1 MRVLYVEDEQ
11 FLAEAVK
18 HNLNKE
24 DIECDL
30 AFDGE
35 DGLNM
40 ALDKIYDVVILD
52 VMLPKLSGIDIL
64 RRMRERKIATPV
76 IMLSAL
82 SEVED
87 KVHGLESGADDY
99 LAKPFKTA
107 ELVARIK
114 ALMRRPAEI
123 QDEKVKYLNLVYDV
137 NEKSLNG
144 VTLTAKEAGIIHELL
159 KTPGKI
165 VKKDFLLNKVW
176 GGEALGED
184 NYIEVYI
191 SRLRKVLRKI
201 GSRAEINSVRGFGY
215 KIKKRYIL

>member
-123 QDEKVKYLNLVYDV
+123 QDETVKYLNLVYDV
-137 NEKSLNG
+137 NEKCLNG
-144 VTLTAKEAGIIHELL
+144 ITLTAKEAGIIHELL

-215 KIKKRYIL
+215 KIVEV

>member
-40 ALDKIYDVVILD
+40 ALDKIYDIVILD

-123 QDEKVKYLNLVYDV
+123 QDETVRYLNLVYDV

-215 KIKKRYIL
+215 KIVEA

>member
-18 HNLNKE
+18 HNLGKE
-24 DIECDL
+24 GIDCDL

-35 DGLNM
+35 EGLNK
-40 ALDKIYDVVILD
+40 AVDEIYDVVILD

-64 RRMRERKIATPV
+64 RRMRERKMVTPV

-87 KVHGLESGADDY
+87 KVHGLEAGADDY

-114 ALMRRPAEI
+114 ALLRRPAELRE
-123 QDEKVKYLNLVYDV
+123 EKIKYLNLVYNV

-144 VTLTAKEAGIIHELL
+144 VSLTAKEAGIICELM
-159 KTPGKI
+159 KMPGKI
-165 VKKDFLLNKVW
+165 VKKDYLLNKIW
-176 GGEALGED
+176 GGDAFGED

-191 SRLRKVLRKI
+191 SRLRKILRKVD
-201 GSRAEINSVRGFGY
+201 SKAEISSVRGFGY
-215 KIKKRYIL
+215 KIVEA

>member
-1 MRVLYVEDEQ
+1 MRDLYVEDEQ

-64 RRMRERKIATPV
+64 RRKRKQKIATPV

-215 KIKKRYIL
+215 KIVEA

>member
-40 ALDKIYDVVILD
+40 ALDKIYDIVILD

-87 KVHGLESGADDY
+87 KVHGLESGADYY

-123 QDEKVKYLNLVYDV
+123 QDETVKYLNLVYDI

-144 VTLTAKEAGIIHELL
+144 ITLTAKEAGIIHELL

-215 KIKKRYIL
+215 KIVEA

>member
-76 IMLSAL
+76 IILSAL

-123 QDEKVKYLNLVYDV
+123 QDETVKYLNLVYDV

-215 KIKKRYIL
+215 KIVEA

>member
-165 VKKDFLLNKVW
+165 VQKDFLLNKVW

-191 SRLRKVLRKI
+191 SRLRKKLKTI
-201 GSRAEINSVRGFGY
+201 SSKAEINSVRGFGY
-215 KIKKRYIL
+215 RIVEV

>member
-123 QDEKVKYLNLVYDV
+123 QDETVKYLNLVYDV

-144 VTLTAKEAGIIHELL
+144 ITLTAKEAGIIHELL

-215 KIKKRYIL
+215 KIVEV

>member
-40 ALDKIYDVVILD
+40 ALDRIYDVVILD

-123 QDEKVKYLNLVYDV
+123 QDEKVKYLNLVYDI

-144 VTLTAKEAGIIHELL
+144 ITLTAKEAGIIHELL

-215 KIKKRYIL
+215 KIVEA

>member
-191 SRLRKVLRKI
+191 SRLRKVLRRI

-215 KIKKRYIL
+215 KIVEA

>member
-123 QDEKVKYLNLVYDV
+123 QDETVKYLNLVYDV

-144 VTLTAKEAGIIHELL
+144 ITLTAKEAGIIHELL

-215 KIKKRYIL
+215 KIVEA

>member
-144 VTLTAKEAGIIHELL
+144 ITLTAKEAGIIHELL

-191 SRLRKVLRKI
+191 SRLRKVLRRI

-215 KIKKRYIL
+215 KIVEA

>member
-40 ALDKIYDVVILD
+40 ALDKIYDIVILD

-123 QDEKVKYLNLVYDV
+123 QDETVKYLNLVYDV

-191 SRLRKVLRKI
+191 SRLRKVLKKI

-215 KIKKRYIL
+215 KIVEA

>member
-1 MRVLYVEDEQ
+1 MRVLYVEDEK

-18 HNLNKE
+18 HNLEKE
-24 DIECDL
+24 DIDCDL

-35 DGLNM
+35 DGLNK
-40 ALDKIYDVVILD
+40 AVDEIYDVVILD

-64 RRMRERKIATPV
+64 RRVRERKISTPV

-87 KVHGLESGADDY
+87 KVHGLEAGADDY
-99 LAKPFKTA
+99 LSKPFKTA
-107 ELVARIK
+107 ELIARIK
-114 ALMRRPAEI
+114 ALMRRPAAI
-123 QDEKVKYLNLVYDV
+123 KDEKVKYLNLIYDV

-144 VTLTAKEAGIIHELL
+144 VSLTAKEAGIIHELL

-165 VKKDFLLNKVW
+165 VKKDYLLSKVW
-176 GGEALGED
+176 GGEAFGED
-184 NYIEVYI
+184 NYIEVYV

-201 GSRAEINSVRGFGY
+201 GSKAEISSVRGFGY
-215 KIKKRYIL
+215 KIVEA

>member
-40 ALDKIYDVVILD
+40 ALDKIYDIVILD

-123 QDEKVKYLNLVYDV
+123 QDETVKYLNLVYDV

-144 VTLTAKEAGIIHELL
+144 ITLTAEEAGIIHELL

-215 KIKKRYIL
+215 KIVEA

>member
-40 ALDKIYDVVILD
+40 ALDKIYDIVILD

-64 RRMRERKIATPV
+64 RRMRERKTATPV

-123 QDEKVKYLNLVYDV
+123 QDETVKYLNLVYDV

-144 VTLTAKEAGIIHELL
+144 ITLTAKEAGIIHELL

-201 GSRAEINSVRGFGY
+201 GSRAEINSF
-215 KIKKRYIL
+215 

>member
-123 QDEKVKYLNLVYDV
+123 QDETVKYLNLVYDI

-144 VTLTAKEAGIIHELL
+144 ITLTAREAGIIHELL

-215 KIKKRYIL
+215 KIVEA

>member
-123 QDEKVKYLNLVYDV
+123 QDEKVKYLNLVYDI

-144 VTLTAKEAGIIHELL
+144 ITLTAKEAGIIHELL

-215 KIKKRYIL
+215 KIVEV

>member
-30 AFDGE
+30 AFNGE

-40 ALDKIYDVVILD
+40 ALDKIYDIVILD

-123 QDEKVKYLNLVYDV
+123 QDETVKYLNLVYDV

-144 VTLTAKEAGIIHELL
+144 ITLTAKEAGIIHELL

-215 KIKKRYIL
+215 KIVEA

>member
-1 MRVLYVEDEQ
+1 MRVLYVEDEK
-11 FLAEAVK
+11 FLAEAVQ
-18 HNLNKE
+18 HNLKKE
-24 DIECDL
+24 DIDCDL
-30 AFDGE
+30 ALDGE

-40 ALDKIYDVVILD
+40 ALDNIYDVVILD

-87 KVHGLESGADDY
+87 KVNGLEAGADDY

-114 ALMRRPAEI
+114 ALLRRPAAI
-123 QDEKVKYLNLVYDV
+123 NDEKLRYLDLVYDV

-144 VTLTAKEAGIIHELL
+144 VSLTAKEAGIICELI

-165 VKKDFLLNKVW
+165 VKKDYLLNKIW
-176 GGEALGED
+176 GGDAFGED

-191 SRLRKVLRKI
+191 SRLRKVLRKV
-201 GSRAEINSVRGFGY
+201 GSKAGISSVRGFGY
-215 KIKKRYIL
+215 KIVEA

>member
-40 ALDKIYDVVILD
+40 ALDKIYDIVILD

-123 QDEKVKYLNLVYDV
+123 QDETVKYLNLVYDV

-165 VKKDFLLNKVW
+165 VKKDFLLNKV
-176 GGEALGED
+176 
-184 NYIEVYI
+184 
-191 SRLRKVLRKI
+191 
-201 GSRAEINSVRGFGY
+201 
-215 KIKKRYIL
+215 

>member
-18 HNLNKE
+18 HNLSKE

-52 VMLPKLSGIDIL
+52 VMLPKISGIDIL
-64 RRMRERKIATPV
+64 RRMRERKISTPV

-123 QDEKVKYLNLVYDV
+123 RGEKVKYLNLIYDV
-137 NEKSLNG
+137 NENSLNG
-144 VTLTAKEAGIIHELL
+144 VSLTAKEAKIIYELM

-165 VKKDFLLNKVW
+165 VKKDFLLSKVW

-215 KIKKRYIL
+215 KIVEA

>member
-40 ALDKIYDVVILD
+40 ALDKIYDIVILD

-215 KIKKRYIL
+215 KIVEA

>member
-144 VTLTAKEAGIIHELL
+144 ITLTAKEAGIIHELL

-201 GSRAEINSVRGFGY
+201 GSREEINSVRGFGY
-215 KIKKRYIL
+215 KIVEA

>member
-40 ALDKIYDVVILD
+40 ALDKIYDIVILD

-123 QDEKVKYLNLVYDV
+123 QDETVKYLNLVYDI

-144 VTLTAKEAGIIHELL
+144 ITLTAKEAGIIHELL

-165 VKKDFLLNKVW
+165 VQKDFLLNKVW

-191 SRLRKVLRKI
+191 SRLRKVLKKI

-215 KIKKRYIL
+215 KIVEA

>member
-40 ALDKIYDVVILD
+40 ALDKIYDIVILD

-114 ALMRRPAEI
+114 ALMRRPAKI
-123 QDEKVKYLNLVYDV
+123 QDETVKYLNLVYDV

-159 KTPGKI
+159 KSPGKI

-215 KIKKRYIL
+215 KIVEA

>member
-18 HNLNKE
+18 HNLGKE
-24 DIECDL
+24 NIDCDL
-30 AFDGE
+30 ALDGE

-64 RRMRERKIATPV
+64 RRMRERKISTPV

-82 SEVED
+82 SEVDD
-87 KVHGLESGADDY
+87 KVRGLESGADDY

-114 ALMRRPAEI
+114 ALMRRPAEVK
-123 QDEKVKYLNLVYDV
+123 DEKIHYLDLVYDDS
-137 NEKSLNG
+137 EKSLNG
-144 VTLTAKEAGIIHELL
+144 VSLTAKEAGIICELMRA
-159 KTPGKI
+159 PEKI
-165 VKKDFLLNKVW
+165 VKKEYLLNKVW
-176 GGEALGED
+176 GGDAFGED

-191 SRLRKVLRKI
+191 SRLRKALRTM
-201 GSRAEINSVRGFGY
+201 GSKVAIKSVRGLGY
-215 KIKKRYIL
+215 KIVKA